1 MESEGA
7 KKVEITAKD
16 KKHQITAVLAGS
28 LSSSPD
34 NLWREDNKMLTCC
47 QI

>member
-16 KKHQITAVLAGS
+16 KKHQIIAVLLAGS

-34 NLWREDNKMLTCC
+34 NL
-47 QI
+47 